1 MGLQIGEIVLRK
13 EIEFHE
19 LKGKVI
25 AVDAF
30 NAIYQFLSSIRQPDG
45 TPLMD
50 SKGKVTSHLSG
61 IFYRN
66 VALLSEGIKLIYVFD
81 GEYHDLKG
89 KTHEIREESKQDA
102 RDKYEKAKEEE
113 DIDAMAKYSRGFTRL
128 TWEMKEESKELL
140 EAMGVA
146 VVQAPGEGEMQCAR
160 LVQDGEAWAVGSQ
173 DYDALVVGGNRLIQN
188 LTLARRRKTVS
199 GFVDINPEIISY
211 EETLNH
217 LGIDADRLI
226 CLAILVGT
234 DFNPGGIRGIGPKK
248 ALALVRQKKYPVEI
262 FKEVEHQLEFDW
274 KEVFEIFKRPN
285 VKKFKVEFPKLNFE
299 KVKEILV
306 ERHDFSL
313 ERIEKN
319 LEKLNEVKRK
329 ASQKTLF

>member
-1 MGLQIGEIVLRK
+1 MGLQIGEIVQRK
-13 EIEFHE
+13 EIDFFE
-19 LKGKVI
+19 LKGKIV

-81 GEYHDLKG
+81 GEYHELKG
-89 KTHEIREESKQDA
+89 KTQEMREESKQEA

-113 DIDAMAKYSRGFTRL
+113 DIEAMAKYSRGFMRL
-128 TWEMKEESKELL
+128 TSEMKDECKELL
-140 EAMGVA
+140 EAMGIPI
-146 VVQAPGEGEMQCAR
+146 VQAPGEGEMQCAK

-173 DYDALVVGGNRLIQN
+173 DYDALVVGGSRLIQN

-199 GFVDINPEIISY
+199 GYVDINPEVISY

-217 LGIDADRLI
+217 LGIDADGLI

-234 DFNPGGIRGIGPKK
+234 DFNPGGVRGIGPKK

-262 FKEVEHQLEFDW
+262 FREVEHQLEFDW

-285 VKKFKVEFPKLNFE
+285 VKKFRVDFPKFDA
-299 KVKEILV
+299 KKIKEILI

-319 LEKLNEVKRK
+319 LEKLNELKKR
-329 ASQKTLF
+329 AAQKTLF